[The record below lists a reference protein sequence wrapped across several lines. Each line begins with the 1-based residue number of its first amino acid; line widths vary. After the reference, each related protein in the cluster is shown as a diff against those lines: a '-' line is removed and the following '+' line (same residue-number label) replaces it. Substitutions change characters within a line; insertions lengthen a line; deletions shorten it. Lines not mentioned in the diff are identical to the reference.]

1 MDSFFYSYTHG
12 VYRYVTWMALQ
23 RGNKLRPRRRVFP
36 DAVPWTRE
44 QISELVWMFYNIR
57 GNVDGGLFAGSERLD
72 VSARG
77 LNPLGRARE
86 REREREE
93 LTV

>member
-1 MDSFFYSYTHG
+1 MDSYFSYAG
-12 VYRYVTWMALQ
+12 VYRYVTWTAL
-23 RGNKLRPRRRVFP
+23 RHGKLRPWWRVLP
-36 DAVPWTRE
+36 DAVPWTRK
-44 QISELVWMFYNIR
+44 QISELVWMFDNIR
-57 GNVDGGLFAGSERLD
+57 GNVDGGLFTVSERLD

-77 LNPLGRARE
+77 RSPRGRARA